1 MIEDLKKLLDICEQY
16 NQVLG
21 ESLESNEDLKD
32 LKENMECYLEKDYH
46 KLLSAIELF
55 DKNIVDSNAGDE
67 LYNQF
72 YQLMLS
78 SMSDFSV
85 YFDDFHKVIFQL
97 NKKRNL
103 LKGIITIDEYE
114 DSDIVKITHEE

>member
-1 MIEDLKKLLDICEQY
+1 MT
-16 NQVLG
+16 
-21 ESLESNEDLKD
+21 
-32 LKENMECYLEKDYH
+32 
-46 KLLSAIELF
+46 IELF

-67 LYNQF
+67 PYNQF

-85 YFDDFHKVIFQL
+85 YFDDFHKVIFRL

>member
-55 DKNIVDSNAGDE
+55 DKNIVDSNSGDE

-85 YFDDFHKVIFQL
+85 YFDDFHKVIFRL

>member
-85 YFDDFHKVIFQL
+85 YFDDFHKVIFRL

>member
-21 ESLESNEDLKD
+21 ESLETNEDLKD

-85 YFDDFHKVIFQL
+85 YFDDFHKVIFRL